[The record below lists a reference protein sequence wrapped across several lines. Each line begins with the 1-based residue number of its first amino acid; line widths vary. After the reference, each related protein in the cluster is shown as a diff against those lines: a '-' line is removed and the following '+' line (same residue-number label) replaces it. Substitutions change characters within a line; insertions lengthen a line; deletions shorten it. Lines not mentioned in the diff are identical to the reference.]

1 MAGRSHE
8 CAVLA
13 RGLAKARS
21 GRAQCVVVRGAS
33 GTGKT
38 RLLTEIRQYDWA
50 GSFTVLR
57 VTCAEVPPSRY
68 GAVRALFHPLDLAA
82 DAGSAVRAGAATRAL
97 PVLRP
102 DLPHSPDDESPGDQA
117 TLHGLYRAAAN
128 LMSTAPLVI
137 VVDDAHR
144 CDEDSLRWL
153 DFLLRRAEDLPLL
166 LLLACRGDELE
177 DPAQTVVSD
186 IVAQRASTV
195 LELTPLVQ
203 ADVGEVVAEAFDEP
217 PHSRFVATCARVSG
231 GNPLLLDRLLS
242 ELSRAG
248 VSPDA
253 EGAAAVEDVGRDV
266 VADSVLSRLSG
277 QPDRVRGVAA
287 AAAVLGPGAGAESLA
302 ALAGVTRWQVA
313 EALGVLREHNI
324 LAASGADFVHDVVR
338 TAVLEATR
346 VSESERLRAARILN
360 DAGRPAVEVANHL
373 LALSELNQTWM
384 AGVLHDAAVLE
395 ERRGDPE
402 AAVRYLRRVL
412 DVETSEPQRIRI
424 RADLGRVLAQIDP
437 YAALPILRELLNQ
450 VTDPDVHVSLVLNF
464 ATTAATAQ
472 RHPEAVRVLGE
483 VLAMLSAGRDA
494 SPADHELCLAV
505 ESMLL
510 IIGAGEKST
519 FGIVRARV
527 RERAIPEGSTSAER
541 RTLAAIAYVEA
552 LRGAPSGRVVEHART
567 ALGFQ
572 ANDADVWTE
581 RAALFALH
589 LADEADDLLPA
600 AQRSVEKVKNM
611 GARWDYSY
619 SLSCYARVLL
629 HFGDVREAAAEARTA
644 AELCEGTSGA
654 DSTAAQF
661 TAWASALI
669 EQGRI
674 EQAERLLDRID
685 RAWFEESIL
694 EWHYFLHAKARA
706 RYLRGDETAAVQLLL
721 RCGDSMNDA
730 GVGNPIFAPWRVD
743 AARLLAGLGRRSEA
757 VDLIEAGDEAV
768 QRWGTARAI
777 GRQLMARGAVADD
790 PSQAVASLT
799 DAVEVLS
806 GSPAW
811 LEEARAHH
819 CLGAAL
825 LRTEDVRS
833 ARKHLR
839 RAIDLA
845 TLCGSRPI
853 AENARAL
860 AVTAGGRV
868 GQPLRSPVDLLTG
881 SERRVATMAAS
892 GTSNREIAEALF
904 VTLRTVETHL
914 TSAYRKLR
922 VSRRADLA
930 IAIGGARTD

>member
-1 MAGRSHE
+1 M
-8 CAVLA
+8 LA
-13 RGLAKARS
+13 RGFAKARS

-38 RLLTEIRQYDWA
+38 RLLTEIRQYEWA
-50 GSFTVLR
+50 RSFTVLR

-68 GAVRALFHPLDLAA
+68 GAARALFDPLDLAVD
-82 DAGSAVRAGAATRAL
+82 DATPAVLAGAAARAL
-97 PVLRP
+97 PALRP
-102 DLPHSPDDESPGDQA
+102 DLPRSPDDESSDDQA
-117 TLHGLYRAAAN
+117 MLHGLYRAAAN

-137 VVDDAHR
+137 LVDDAHR

-166 LLLACRGDELE
+166 LLLGYRGDELE
-177 DPAQTVVSD
+177 DPAQAVVSE

-195 LELTPLVQ
+195 LELAPLLR

-231 GNPLLLDRLLS
+231 GNPLLLDRLLT

-248 VSPDA
+248 VSPGA
-253 EGAAAVEDVGRDV
+253 AGAAAVEDVGRGV

-277 QPDRVRGVAA
+277 QPDRVRDVAA

-313 EALGVLREHNI
+313 EALGVLREHSI

-384 AGVLHDAAVLE
+384 AGVLHDAAALE

-412 DVETSEPQRIRI
+412 DVQTSEPQRIRI

-437 YAALPILRELLNQ
+437 YAALPVLRELLKQ

-464 ATTAATAQ
+464 ASTAATAQ

-483 VLAMLSAGRDA
+483 VLAMLSVRAGRDA

-519 FGIVRARV
+519 FGVVRARV
-527 RERAIPEGSTSAER
+527 RERAIPEGGTSAER

-552 LRGAPSGRVVEHART
+552 LRCAPSGRVVEHART
-567 ALGFQ
+567 ALSFQ

-600 AQRSVEKVKNM
+600 AQRSVEKVKSM

-644 AELCEGTSGA
+644 AELCERASGA

-674 EQAERLLDRID
+674 EQAEQLLDRID
-685 RAWFEESIL
+685 RAWFEESVL

-706 RYLRGDETAAVQLLL
+706 RCLQSDRTAAVQLLL

-730 GVGNPIFAPWRVD
+730 GVDNPVFAPWRVD
-743 AARLLAGLGRRSEA
+743 AACLLADLGRRSEA

-777 GRQLMARGAVADD
+777 GRQLMARGAVAEDS
-790 PSQAVASLT
+790 SQAVASLT

-819 CLGAAL
+819 RLGAAL

-853 AENARAL
+853 AESARAL